1 MVYTVKY
8 MKNLF
13 MSLLLVLLLV
23 VLLGSGYLLYEEKT
37 FILQSR
43 ATNDVISGDNSL
55 AVSTPTCV
63 APDGL
68 EITRLHVYCL
78 NSQGLGKP
86 NTIVTVSPTDAALDL
101 QIRAIQATTDST
113 GKATFD
119 ITSST
124 EGLFDLTI
132 FCDDV
137 QVKSNHRV
145 CFKKS

>member
-1 MVYTVKY
+1 

-23 VLLGSGYLLYEEKT
+23 VLLGSGYLLYEERT

-63 APDGL
+63 QPDGN

-86 NTIVTVSPTDAALDL
+86 DTIVSVSPTDAALDL

-132 FCDDV
+132 MCDDV